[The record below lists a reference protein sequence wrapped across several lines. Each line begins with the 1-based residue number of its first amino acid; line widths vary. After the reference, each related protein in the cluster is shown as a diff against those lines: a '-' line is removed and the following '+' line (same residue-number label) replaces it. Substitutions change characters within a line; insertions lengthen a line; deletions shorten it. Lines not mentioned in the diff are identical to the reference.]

1 MKAFWD
7 VLNLAL
13 FVLLL
18 IVSAPIYFTMK
29 FIDWLKDR

>member
-1 MKAFWD
+1 LVIAV

-18 IVSAPIYFTMK
+18 GYTAVQNQLGQLGLA
-29 FIDWLKDR
+29 DRA